1 MEFYRGIISPILDH
15 LDSETMH
22 VAAKNALHLAELNP
36 VTLKLLEQFAYGR
49 KRFSDPRL
57 NVTLG
62 GRNGNQIIVL
72 DNPVMVG
79 AGWDKTGSAVRGLW
93 QLGFSGVEVGSV
105 LRSPQPGND
114 KPRQFYH
121 PNGTALNRLGFNS
134 PGMIEVGKNLEN
146 YSINRVPIG
155 ISLGKNKDVE
165 PKDAPEAHA
174 AVVRRLL
181 YPKYPVRWYSIN
193 VSSPN
198 TPGLRELQDKE
209 PLTDIVQAVQ
219 EEALVDTPIFIK
231 IAPDLT
237 YGAIDDVIKVAI
249 DNKLAGII
257 AANTTIDPNLKARY
271 GWGNEAGGLSGNDP
285 NFRDMSTK
293 IIAHIYR
300 QAGKDLDI
308 IGIGG
313 VNSAE
318 TALEKIKAGAK
329 AVQVVTAIRE
339 IGPTL
344 PGRINRG
351 LISTMDRDDVWQI
364 KNYVGTNAHLIPR

>member
-1 MEFYRGIISPILDH
+1 MEFYKGIVSPVLDH

-22 VAAKNALHLAELNP
+22 VAAKNTLHLAELNP

-49 KRFSDPRL
+49 KRFYDPRL
-57 NVTLG
+57 HVTLG
-62 GRNGNQIIVL
+62 GRNGDNSFHLDL

-79 AGWDKTGSAVRGLW
+79 AGWDKTGSAVKGLW
-93 QLGFSGVEVGSV
+93 QLGFSAEEVGTV
-105 LRSPQPGND
+105 PEYPQPGND

-121 PNGTALNRLGFNS
+121 PDGTALNRLGFNS
-134 PGMIEVGKNLEN
+134 LGMEAVYLN
-146 YSINRVPIG
+146 INHYLDFTVPFG
-155 ISLGKNKDVE
+155 ISIGKNKWVE
-165 PKDAPEAHA
+165 SKDAPAAHA
-174 AVVRRLL
+174 VVAERFRTVA
-181 YPKYPVRWYSIN
+181 YWYAIN

-198 TPGLRELQDKE
+198 TPGLRALQDKG
-209 PLTDIVQAVQ
+209 PLTDIVQAVKEHRNNQ
-219 EEALVDTPIFIK
+219 PIYVK

-237 YGAIDDVIKVAI
+237 YGAIDDVISVAM

-257 AANTTIDPNLKARY
+257 AANTTVNTELKTRY

-285 NFRDMSTK
+285 DFRNMSTK

-339 IGPTL
+339 VGPTL

-351 LISTMDRDDVWQI
+351 LISIMDRDDVWHI
-364 KNYVGTNAHLIPR
+364 KNYVGINAHLI